1 MKGFIGKA
9 HKLFN
14 ADLAGPP
21 RPPSAM
27 TNPKVASMPKTSTS
41 IAPSSTVGFS
51 GMSSESDLKS
61 TIEDPSALDILRYRY
76 HHATNL
82 GSVYV
87 LERWLSPSRFPTGC
101 KGTSE
106 LEAVKAWVAKTGVD
120 ETKKLFE
127 AAWEG
132 AVLDEYVIKEVV
144 WAIAYGSAR

>member
-21 RPPSAM
+21 RPPSVTA
-27 TNPKVASMPKTSTS
+27 NHKVAPTLKTSTS

-51 GMSSESDLKS
+51 GTSSESDLKS
-61 TIEDPSALDILRYRY
+61 TIEDASALDILRYRY

-87 LERWLSPSRFPTGC
+87 LERWLSPSRFPTGS

-106 LEAVKAWVAKTGVD
+106 FEAVNAWVAKIGVD

-132 AVLDEYVIKEVV
+132 AVLDEYVTKEVA
-144 WAIAYGSAR
+144 WANAYGSAR